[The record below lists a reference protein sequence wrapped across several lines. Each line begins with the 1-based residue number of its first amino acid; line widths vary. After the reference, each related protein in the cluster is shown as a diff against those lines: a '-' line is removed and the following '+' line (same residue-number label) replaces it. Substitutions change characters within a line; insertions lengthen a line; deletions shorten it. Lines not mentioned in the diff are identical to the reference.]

1 MSWLSFAAALVTGI
15 LASLGVGGGMVLII
29 FLTVVAGVDQLTAQG
44 INLIY
49 FIPIAL
55 LSVIIHTKNKMI
67 EWRRIVP
74 AIITGLAG
82 AVIGAFIA
90 RAIDREILHT
100 VFAVFVLL
108 IGIKELFYKEPKEEN
123 EKNAAQPA

>member
-1 MSWLSFAAALVTGI
+1 MNLISYIAALITGV

-29 FLTVVAGVDQLTAQG
+29 FLTVIAGVDQLTAQG

-67 EWRRIVP
+67 KWREIIP
-74 AIITGLAG
+74 AIVTGLVG
-82 AVIGAFIA
+82 AVIGALIA
-90 RAIDREILHT
+90 RAVNRELLHT
-100 VFAVFVLL
+100 VFAIFVLL
-108 IGIKELFYKEPKEEN
+108 IGIKELFYKEPKP
-123 EKNAAQPA
+123 EKAAAAG

>member
-1 MSWLSFAAALVTGI
+1 MSLLSFAAALVTGV

-29 FLTVVAGVDQLTAQG
+29 FLTVVAGIDQLTAQG

-67 EWRRIVP
+67 EWRKIIP
-74 AIITGLAG
+74 AILTGIIG
-82 AVIGAFIA
+82 AIIGAFIA
-90 RAIDREILHT
+90 RAINREVLHT
-100 VFAVFVLL
+100 VFAIFVLL
-108 IGIKELFYKEPKEEN
+108 IGIKELFYKEPKA
-123 EKNAAQPA
+123 EKSGAA

>member
-1 MSWLSFAAALVTGI
+1 MSILSYAAALVTGV

-67 EWRRIVP
+67 EWRKIIP
-74 AIITGLAG
+74 AILTGIAG
-82 AVIGAFIA
+82 AVVGAFIA
-90 RAIDREILHT
+90 KAIDRDILHT
-100 VFAVFVLL
+100 IFAIFVLL
-108 IGIKELFYKEPKEEN
+108 IGIKELFYKEPKDDQSAP
-123 EKNAAQPA
+123 KTA

>member
-1 MSWLSFAAALVTGI
+1 MSWLSYAAALVTGV

-67 EWRRIVP
+67 EWRKIIP
-74 AIITGLAG
+74 AILTGLIG

-90 RAIDREILHT
+90 RAIDREILHI

-108 IGIKELFYKEPKEEN
+108 IGIKELFYKEPKA
-123 EKNAAQPA
+123 EKTA

>member
-1 MSWLSFAAALVTGI
+1 MNILSYAAALVTGV

-67 EWRRIVP
+67 EWRKIIP
-74 AIITGLAG
+74 AILTGIVG
-82 AVIGAFIA
+82 AVVGAFIA
-90 RAIDREILHT
+90 KAIDENILHT
-100 VFAVFVLL
+100 IFAIFVLL
-108 IGIKELFYKEPKEEN
+108 IGIKELFYKEPDDK
-123 EKNAAQPA
+123 AAPKTA

>member
-1 MSWLSFAAALVTGI
+1 MNWISYIAALITGV

-29 FLTVVAGVDQLTAQG
+29 FLTVIAGVDQLTAQG

-67 EWRRIVP
+67 EWRKIIP
-74 AIITGLAG
+74 AIVTGLVG
-82 AVIGAFIA
+82 AVIGSLIA
-90 RAIDREILHT
+90 RAVNRELLHT
-100 VFAVFVLL
+100 VFAIFVLL
-108 IGIKELFYKEPKEEN
+108 IGIKELFYKEAKEQQT
-123 EKNAAQPA
+123 A

>member
-1 MSWLSFAAALVTGI
+1 MNWISFIAALITGI

-29 FLTVVAGVDQLTAQG
+29 FLTVIAGVDQLTAQG

-67 EWRRIVP
+67 EWRKLIP
-74 AIITGLAG
+74 AIVTGLVG
-82 AVIGAFIA
+82 AVIGALVA
-90 RAIDREILHT
+90 RAVNREVLHT
-100 VFAVFVLL
+100 VFAIFVLL
-108 IGIKELFYKEPKEEN
+108 IGIKELFYKEPKEQ
-123 EKNAAQPA
+123 KAAAAG

>member
-1 MSWLSFAAALVTGI
+1 MNILSYAAALVTGV

-67 EWRRIVP
+67 EWRKIIP
-74 AIITGLAG
+74 AILTGLVG
-82 AVIGAFIA
+82 AVVGALVA
-90 RAIDREILHT
+90 KAIDKDILHT
-100 VFAVFVLL
+100 IFAIFVLL
-108 IGIKELFYKEPKEEN
+108 IGIKELFYKEPKEE
-123 EKNAAQPA
+123 KTAQTA

>member
-1 MSWLSFAAALVTGI
+1 MNLISYAAALITGV

-29 FLTVVAGVDQLTAQG
+29 FLTVIAGVDQLTAQG

-67 EWRRIVP
+67 EWRKIIP
-74 AIITGLAG
+74 AILTGLVG
-82 AVIGAFIA
+82 AVIGAFVA
-90 RAIDREILHT
+90 RAINREVLHT
-100 VFAVFVLL
+100 VFAIFVLL
-108 IGIKELFYKEPKEEN
+108 IGIKELFYKEPKEQ
-123 EKNAAQPA
+123 KAATAG